1 MRRAHRAVHRILWP
15 ILAVLVVFGA
25 AMALALR
32 PPPEPPPPPD
42 SVQDGVVAPAGATE
56 TRP

>member
-15 ILAVLVVFGA
+15 ILAILVVFGA

-32 PPPEPPPPPD
+32 PPPEPAPPD
-42 SVQDGVVAPAGATE
+42 NAQDGAAAPAGALE